1 MDQKPK
7 MNQNKKNT
15 KNQKMDQ
22 TPKLDQKSKNG
33 SKAKNESTE
42 EMDQIQ
48 MKNLSLCF
56 GVR

>member
-1 MDQKPK
+1 
-7 MNQNKKNT
+7 MNET
-15 KNQKMDQ
+15 H
-22 TPKLDQKSKNG
+22 QKSKNGPNSKNGSKIKKNG

-42 EMDQIQ
+42 EMDKIQ

>member
-1 MDQKPK
+1 MKKKWKKLQKW
-7 MNQNKKNT
+7 NKI
-15 KNQKMDQ
+15 
-22 TPKLDQKSKNG
+22 KNG

-42 EMDQIQ
+42 EMDKIQ